1 MKRSKVGDPTPE
13 GGGTT
18 PEGFLTLVSNLL
30 LVVVNIGLDILGNL
44 TKLNITK
51 YRLKLVNFS
60 IERTLKKNTQQ
71 LLQTYKNYLIWKL
84 CTKVL

>member
-1 MKRSKVGDPTPE
+1 MIVKRSRVDPEDPTPE

-18 PEGFLTLVSNLL
+18 PEGSLTLVSNLL

-51 YRLKLVNFS
+51 Y
-60 IERTLKKNTQQ
+60 
-71 LLQTYKNYLIWKL
+71 
-84 CTKVL
+84 